1 MLVVYFQQNE
11 AIFTF
16 ELENDIYL
24 VGGVESESLP
34 PLVAGGPSPSSAI
47 KLRYSSSILAC
58 ELAETAGGPP
68 WPGRFALQS

>member
-1 MLVVYFQQNE
+1 MKCSNYKFR
-11 AIFTF
+11 
-16 ELENDIYL
+16 LENYIQYL
-24 VGGVESESLP
+24 VGGVESESL

-58 ELAETAGGPP
+58 ELADTTGGPP